1 MASQLSEKQSTSSSD
16 IRDDQTIMK
25 DDDSNPYN
33 KIISK
38 NVSEYH
44 FIVPNNELVEIGEIF
59 SVRDEEKKI
68 TFLARTTD
76 IQHASNYDGNW
87 DTIIRGNDFYDKDH
101 IFNRV
106 LAEPLGCIVQQEG
119 EERFRK
125 SKTIPTKFS
134 SVERSERKQFQFLIE
149 VMGDI
154 EVGTLRNGSKD
165 VKDIPVALH
174 SDAMDH
180 HMGVFAT
187 TGMGKSNFM
196 KVFAA
201 SCVKMASLGNSKFG
215 LLIVD
220 PHGEYLYGD
229 GREKGLL
236 HIDTYRK
243 GLVCYSTD
251 PSRSKE
257 NSDVADLRIM
267 KKPTS
272 FMIGDQLKKKS

>member
-1 MASQLSEKQSTSSSD
+1 
-16 IRDDQTIMK
+16 MK

-180 HMGVFAT
+180 HMGVFST

-201 SCVKMASLGNSKFG
+201 
-215 LLIVD
+215 
-220 PHGEYLYGD
+220 
-229 GREKGLL
+229 
-236 HIDTYRK
+236 
-243 GLVCYSTD
+243 
-251 PSRSKE
+251 
-257 NSDVADLRIM
+257 
-267 KKPTS
+267 
-272 FMIGDQLKKKS
+272 